1 MAKNRLHSL
10 LSKVV
15 DVQPAE
21 VAVSFFFFFYFFLI
35 TAPYYIIKPIRNASY
50 LDRLGD
56 ERLPLAYLLT
66 AIIMGLIV
74 NLHSRLQV
82 KLPRYLLIISSLVF
96 FLGNIL
102 LFWWLFQRDYAW
114 VPTVFWVWANIFAV
128 VLVTQFWILVND
140 VFNPR
145 EARRLIGLIGSGG
158 ILGAILGSLLAG
170 VLAKTDFFN
179 FMLLLASG
187 MLGLGILA
195 VYQIYRWQRRRI
207 IAPGKSGGK
216 ETPSIRG
223 KSAPSRIPVRPRN
236 DQKNRYLII
245 LAGIMTVTWVVPH

>member
-1 MAKNRLHSL
+1 MAKNRLHFA
-10 LSKVV
+10 LSSVV
-15 DVQPAE
+15 DIKSGE

-82 KLPRYLLIISSLVF
+82 RLPRHRLVISSLVF
-96 FLGNIL
+96 FLSNIS
-102 LFWWLFQRDYAW
+102 LFWWLFQRDWAW

-145 EARRLIGLIGSGG
+145 EAKRLIGFIGSGG

-170 VLAKTDFFN
+170 ILARTDF
-179 FMLLLASG
+179 S
-187 MLGLGILA
+187 
-195 VYQIYRWQRRRI
+195 
-207 IAPGKSGGK
+207 
-216 ETPSIRG
+216 
-223 KSAPSRIPVRPRN
+223 
-236 DQKNRYLII
+236 
-245 LAGIMTVTWVVPH
+245 